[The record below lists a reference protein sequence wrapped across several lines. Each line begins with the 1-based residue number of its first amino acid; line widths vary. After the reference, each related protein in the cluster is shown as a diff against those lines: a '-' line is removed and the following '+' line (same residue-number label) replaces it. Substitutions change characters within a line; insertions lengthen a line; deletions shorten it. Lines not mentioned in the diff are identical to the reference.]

1 MSERE
6 LHTTTH
12 KHVAMTATKTLYVS
26 NFNDNGSLRN
36 PLPGSLREA
45 IKNGHEFAKDGY
57 AIKILFE
64 TDKNSEQINLQNT
77 LHLKWGTWS
86 INEGENAKDITLNG
100 DNKTSW
106 AININHYIHRAPDQP
121 TNVSIN
127 QINVTNFYNTDT
139 GWYEGTIKNYNG
151 SLTWRNSI
159 FKNNTSTSGVVNSKS
174 SKSDINLENIQF
186 KDNTMLG
193 GAKDSEGIT
202 DENELIVIRDEN
214 AKIEA
219 TNINLKPNTNL
230 IEAQSKIHK
239 EGEFS
244 LEGKYKLN
252 PNKGYVIYQAIENGE
267 KNMVTPSSSNDEQLL
282 GAIRQHASYTYRTK
296 SEQEI
301 KDSRTSFFGSEL
313 SKTMGKT
320 VASQAASAAMGS
332 KAAMALKAKATAKVT
347 AMAATTAGKAAL
359 GATGVLGAA
368 AAIGIGALFH
378 DSQETARIEAELAE
392 KRVIDAEHD
401 AFKAALP
408 KRLEFN
414 PINTL
419 QTRRV
424 NIYKGFDFTH
434 RDSAYF
440 LPAGMDTDI
449 SYINQTDGQDVVR
462 FSYIPKSLKESAVA
476 TNSAKEY
483 ARWVLSEE
491 LTQAMRNEAG
501 KDPVGYISSLK
512 KVNNKGEIFLTN
524 TGRWQTQLTNNSGY
538 YAGPADDRIKI
549 ERRSSFGVSTMTQ
562 THSGDDVVIGDRG
575 DNIILLDHGN
585 DTATPDIGVD
595 HIDGGAGIDTVS
607 YLGLNQPIQLSAGH
621 HTRSGEH
628 HLQVNNRLPLPELHS
643 LNSRLFNVESID
655 AEGGSYLDFSDAKP
669 ANRGL
674 NNSDSTVSNYRIRT
688 GSSSTVV
695 GSDHDDGIIIDAG
708 RQSLHNSN
716 ISRLSETSFIE
727 GGAGKDSLLIKNLA
741 DHQQAG
747 RQFKIDMLT
756 GSITSTDATNQPNQ
770 STQRIWF
777 SSHSVEVIGLQGAS
791 ISENGLIKFDKET
804 NEITSFRPLQPDTE
818 FQINTPEM
826 LNPTLDSLNPNIDS
840 LI

>member
-1 MSERE
+1 
-6 LHTTTH
+6 
-12 KHVAMTATKTLYVS
+12 MTATKTLYVS

-45 IKNGHEFAKDGY
+45 IKHGHEFAKDGY
-57 AIKILFE
+57 AINIAFQ
-64 TDKNSEQINLQNT
+64 TDKDSEQINLRNS
-77 LHLKWGTWS
+77 LHFKWGSWS
-86 INEGENAKDITLNG
+86 INEGDEAKDITFNG
-100 DNKTSW
+100 DNKAAW
-106 AININHYIHRAPDQP
+106 AININHYIHRAPNQR

-127 QINVTNFYNTDT
+127 QINVANFSNTDT
-139 GWYEGTIKNYNG
+139 GWYEGTIKNYSG

-174 SKSDINLENIQF
+174 PKSDIYLENIQF

-193 GAKDSEGIT
+193 GAKDANKIT
-202 DENELIVIRDEN
+202 DENKLIVINDAA
-214 AKIEA
+214 AKIETINIDIAPDA
-219 TNINLKPNTNL
+219 TL
-230 IEAQSKIHK
+230 IEAQSKIQK
-239 EGEFS
+239 EGEFN
-244 LEGKYKLN
+244 LKGKYKLD
-252 PNKGYVIYQAIENGE
+252 PNKGYIIYQAIENGE
-267 KNMVTPSSSNDEQLL
+267 KNMITPSSSNDEQLL

-332 KAAMALKAKATAKVT
+332 EAALALKAKATAKVT
-347 AMAATTAGKAAL
+347 AMVATNTGKAVL

-378 DSQETARIEAELAE
+378 DSQETARIEGELAE
-392 KRVIDAEHD
+392 KRQIDAEHD

-424 NIYKGFDFTH
+424 NIYKNYNFTH
-434 RDSAYF
+434 RDSAYL

-449 SYINQTDGQDVVR
+449 SYVNQTDGQDVVR
-462 FSYIPKSLKESAVA
+462 FSYIPKSLKESVTA

-483 ARWVLSEE
+483 ARWVLSKE

-501 KDPVGYISSLK
+501 KDPVGYISTLK
-512 KVNNKGEIFLTN
+512 KVNDKGEIFLTN
-524 TGRWQTQLTNNSGY
+524 TGRWQTQLTNHSGY

-549 ERRSSFGVSTMTQ
+549 QRQSSFGVNTMTQ
-562 THSGDDVVIGDRG
+562 THSGDDMVIGDRG
-575 DNIILLDHGN
+575 NNTILMGNGN
-585 DTATPDIGVD
+585 DTATPDTGID
-595 HIDGGAGIDTVS
+595 HIDGGAGVDTVS
-607 YLGLNQPIQLSAGH
+607 YLGLNQPIKLTTGH
-621 HTRSGEH
+621 KTRSGEH
-628 HLQVNNRLPLPELHS
+628 HLQVNNQLPLPELYS
-643 LNSRLFNVESID
+643 INSRLFNVESID
-655 AEGGSYLDFSDAKP
+655 AEGGSYLDFSDAIS
-669 ANRGL
+669 ANRTL
-674 NNSDSTVSNYRIRT
+674 NHSDSAISNYRVRT

-695 GSDHDDGIIIDAG
+695 GSSQDDGIIIDSG

-716 ISRLSETSFIE
+716 TSRLSETSFID
-727 GGAGKDSLLIKNLA
+727 GGAGEDSLLIKNLG

-747 RQFKIDMLT
+747 RQFRIDTLT
-756 GSITSTDATNQPNQ
+756 GSITSTDATNQRIK

-777 SSHSVEVIGLQGAS
+777 NSQGVEEIGLQGAS
-791 ISENGLIKFDKET
+791 ISKNGLIKFDKEA
-804 NEITSFRPLQPDTE
+804 NEITSFRPLKPETE
-818 FQINTPEM
+818 FQPE
-826 LNPTLDSLNPNIDS
+826 LITNANPIHENITS
-840 LI
+840 KVEVLA